1 MSIWSVAKIAATKIP
16 WGRVFENLP
25 VVVEMANRAKGR
37 FMGEGAASDLEARLQ
52 QLHEENRRLEKALLE
67 TSGHLQLAVK
77 TLKVVMARQKVLMGA
92 TAVSLLVA
100 IAALVVALN

>member
-1 MSIWSVAKIAATKIP
+1 MSVWSVAKIAATKIP

-37 FMGEGAASDLEARLQ
+37 FMGESAPSDLEARVQ

-77 TLKVVMARQKVLMGA
+77 TLKVVLARQKVLMA
-92 TAVSLLVA
+92 VTALSLVVA
-100 IAALVVALN
+100 IAALVVALS

>member
-25 VVVEMANRAKGR
+25 VVVDMANRAKGR
-37 FMGEGAASDLEARLQ
+37 FMGGSAPSDLEARVQ

-77 TLKVVMARQKVLMGA
+77 TLKVVLARQKVLMAA
-92 TAVSLLVA
+92 TAVSLVVA